1 MQDWASNAE
10 NFSWAHAGETLATCP
25 NCGTSSGKS
34 PLLRV
39 AIGPGAGQSLLR
51 CDDCGCAFFDPMPQ
65 PDYAATSAGAES
77 VVAFYVQQ
85 NAGLRSITSA
95 IARLGLPA
103 GTAML
108 EIGCGFGFGLD
119 FARRALGWNVEGFD
133 PSPFGAAGRR
143 DLGLPIT
150 PDYFRPGDGRRADV
164 ILCSEVVEHLERP
177 RDFLAALH
185 EALQPGGVLVL
196 TTPNA
201 EAVRPQTPPGLLV
214 PLLSIGFHTVLHSPR
229 SLEDALRAVG
239 FKHVE
244 VEDRGVSLHAK
255 ASDEPFPAGM
265 AGDAESALYRGWL
278 QRLAETAPPAS
289 DLQIGALSRAYREA
303 VNAGELQAAASL
315 FDRLD
320 GLWRDRLGTSAEAM
334 EPQENGRTL
343 KELAELGAF
352 PLGPVLL
359 HRGTER
365 VLKGEDRAKLRPLF
379 TRAAK
384 LAEEARVALRRIGAE
399 DGDLEDVAWVASSEA
414 ALCAAAAGEADAPE
428 LLLGLGLVPGAYPKR
443 AVSVMRRGFSTLVNA
458 GHYELARRLA
468 TSAEEPLARAE
479 AGCNDLADDELDAL
493 FGAAVLEANMSEGN
507 AARGLRLTRALCD
520 AAVRRLSARPGG
532 SAALLVW
539 PAVEIELLLLQ
550 RLGRNSELQALRT
563 QGVTRLAALPGVP
576 PAPPSGR

>member
-1 MQDWASNAE
+1 MQDPASSAE
-10 NFSWAHAGETLATCP
+10 NFSWATAGESLATCP
-25 NCGTSSGKS
+25 NCGASGGKS

-39 AIGPGAGQSLLR
+39 ATGPAAGQSLLR
-51 CDDCGCAFFDPMPQ
+51 CGDCGCAFFDPMPQ
-65 PDYAATSAGAES
+65 PDYAATPAGGENAL
-77 VVAFYVQQ
+77 AFYLQQ
-85 NAGLRSITSA
+85 GAGLRSISSA

-185 EALQPGGVLVL
+185 KALQAGGVLVL

-255 ASDEPFPAGM
+255 ASDKPFPAGM

-278 QRLAETAPPAS
+278 QRLAEAAPPGS

-303 VNAGELQAAASL
+303 VNAGELEAAASL
-315 FDRLD
+315 FHRLD

-359 HRGTER
+359 HRGMER

-399 DGDLEDVAWVASSEA
+399 DGDLEDVAWVATAEA

-428 LLLGLGLVPGAYPKR
+428 LLLGLGLVPGANPKR
-443 AVSVMRRGFSTLVNA
+443 AVSALRRGFSTLVNA

-479 AGCNDLADDELDAL
+479 AGSNDLADDELDAL
-493 FGAAVLEANMSEGN
+493 FGAAVLEANMSDGN
-507 AARGLRLTRALCD
+507 AARGLRLTRALRD
-520 AAVRRLSARPGG
+520 AAVRRLNARPGG

-539 PAVEIELLLLQ
+539 PAVEIERLLLE
-550 RLGRNSELQALRT
+550 RLGRKDELQALHT
-563 QGVTRLAALPGVP
+563 QGVARLAALPGVP
-576 PAPPSGR
+576 PAPPSER